1 MSLYIYEAADKKG
14 TIIKGELEARDKA
27 AVLDFL
33 QRQNLIPLSLEI
45 KGKVSGGLVLSL
57 SLTFFERV
65 TALDRIFLVRNL
77 SATIRAGMS
86 IIEALDILI
95 ADAAKKIMRDI
106 LTQAKSNLQNG
117 QPLSATFA
125 YYKNSFP
132 PVFTG
137 MIRAGE
143 TAGRLESV
151 LDELGRHMS
160 REHELSR
167 KVKSALAYPILLFF
181 GTIAV
186 VALLLIFVLPRLA
199 KTFKQ
204 TGVELPFIT
213 KMLIG
218 ISNAVVS
225 HPFLDLLII
234 AGLVWFFTYFRKTRP
249 GRRIFLRMIF
259 SIPIAKEIVKKV
271 VLIRFTRTLGN
282 LIGSGL
288 SIVESLQLSAEAV
301 GNEYYKEA
309 ILGILDDVKG
319 GLPFSKSLE
328 RRPDLF
334 PHFLISLATVG
345 EKTGTLE
352 RVLKTFADFYDEEV
366 DNNLRDFTAF
376 LEPVLLLF
384 MGLIVGTV
392 ALSILLP
399 IYQLVGKF
407 A

>member
-1 MSLYIYEAADKKG
+1 MSLHIYEAADKKG
-14 TIIKGELEARDKA
+14 KLVKGELEARNKA
-27 AVLDFL
+27 AVVDFL
-33 QRQNLIPLSLEI
+33 QKQNLIPISVEM
-45 KGKVSGGLVLSL
+45 KGAVSGGLKFSL

-65 TALDRIFLVRNL
+65 TALDRIFLVRNIA
-77 SATIRAGMS
+77 ATIRAGLS
-86 IIEALDILI
+86 IAETLDILI

-106 LTQAKSNLQNG
+106 LTQAKINLQNG

-125 YYKNSFP
+125 YYKDSFP

-137 MIRAGE
+137 MVRAGE

-151 LDELGRHMS
+151 LEELGRHMS

-167 KVKSALAYPILLFF
+167 KVKSALAYPVLLFF

-186 VALLLIFVLPRLA
+186 VALLLVFVLPRLA

-204 TGVELPFIT
+204 TGVELPFVT
-213 KMLIG
+213 KTLIG
-218 ISNAVVS
+218 VSSAVVS
-225 HPFLDLLII
+225 HPFLDLAII
-234 AGLVWFFTYFRKTRP
+234 AGIIWFFAYFRKTRP

-259 SIPIAKEIVKKV
+259 SIPMAKEIVKKV
-271 VLIRFTRTLGN
+271 ILIRFTRTLGN
-282 LIGSGL
+282 LIASGL

-309 ILGILDDVKG
+309 ILETLNDVKG

-345 EKTGTLE
+345 ERTGTLE

-366 DNNLRDFTAF
+366 DNNLRDFTAV

-384 MGLIVGTV
+384 MGLVVGTV